1 MKKILSLTMALTMLG
16 TVLTGCG
23 AKDAAAKT
31 PVENTQQTAPARQEQ
46 SQTEKALA
54 LINTFA
60 IGDTDTARSLLADGY
75 IQHNLAY
82 GTGADAFVGSVEYL
96 ASADVKTTV
105 NNIRAFEDGDKVFLQ
120 TVYNFAGA
128 GEQVAFD
135 IFRFDENGKIAEH
148 WDNLAA
154 LAEPNPSGHTQTD
167 GTMEITDLD
176 KTEENRELVK
186 NFLYDV
192 MQGNNLD
199 KTPDYF
205 DGDAY
210 IQHNTGIA
218 DGVSG
223 LNAALGALAEQ
234 GISMVYDEVHMVLA
248 QGNFVL
254 AVSEGTFGGAPT
266 SYYDL
271 WRVENG
277 KIAEHWDNLA
287 ALAEPN
293 PSGHTQTDGTM
304 EVTDLDKTEENR
316 ELVKNFLY
324 DVMQGNN
331 LDKTPNYFDGD
342 AYIQHNT
349 GIADGVSGLNA
360 ALGALAEQGISMVYD
375 EVHMVLAE
383 GNFVLAVSE
392 GTFGG
397 APTSYYD
404 LWRVENGK
412 IAEHWDVMETI
423 ADQSTWQNQNGK
435 F

>member
-1 MKKILSLTMALTMLG
+1 MKKTVSLVLVLAMIAVVWTGFGSAASASEVQPLS
-16 TVLTGCG
+16 
-23 AKDAAAKT
+23 
-31 PVENTQQTAPARQEQ
+31 N
-46 SQTEKALA
+46 TEKALA
-54 LINTFA
+54 LISTFA
-60 IGDTDTARSLLADGY
+60 TGDTDAARELLADDY

-82 GTGADAFVGSVEYL
+82 GTGADAFIASVEYL
-96 ASADVKTTV
+96 DSAEVKTTV

-135 IFRFDENGKIAEH
+135 IFRFDESGKIAEH
-148 WDNLAA
+148 WDNLTA
-154 LAEPNPSGHTQTD
+154 LAEPNPSGHTQID

-176 KTEENRELVK
+176 KTEENRELVR

-199 KTPDYF
+199 KTPEYF

-234 GISMVYDEVHMVLA
+234 GVSMIYDEVHMVLA

-277 KIAEHWDNLA
+277 KIAEHWD
-287 ALAEPN
+287 
-293 PSGHTQTDGTM
+293 
-304 EVTDLDKTEENR
+304 
-316 ELVKNFLY
+316 
-324 DVMQGNN
+324 
-331 LDKTPNYFDGD
+331 
-342 AYIQHNT
+342 
-349 GIADGVSGLNA
+349 
-360 ALGALAEQGISMVYD
+360 
-375 EVHMVLAE
+375 
-383 GNFVLAVSE
+383 
-392 GTFGG
+392 
-397 APTSYYD
+397 
-404 LWRVENGK
+404 
-412 IAEHWDVMETI
+412 VMETI
-423 ADQSTWQNQNGK
+423 AAPDAWQNQNGK

>member
-1 MKKILSLTMALTMLG
+1 MKKIISLTLALAMLG
-16 TVLTGCG
+16 TALTGCG
-23 AKDAAAKT
+23 SKTAAPET
-31 PVENTQQTAPARQEQ
+31 SVEPTQQTAPVQQEQ

-60 IGDTDTARSLLADGY
+60 TGDTDTAHSLLADGY

-82 GTGADAFVGSVEYL
+82 GTGADAFIGSVEYL

-128 GEQVAFD
+128 GDQVAFD
-135 IFRFDENGKIAEH
+135 IFRFD
-148 WDNLAA
+148 
-154 LAEPNPSGHTQTD
+154 
-167 GTMEITDLD
+167 
-176 KTEENRELVK
+176 
-186 NFLYDV
+186 
-192 MQGNNLD
+192 
-199 KTPDYF
+199 
-205 DGDAY
+205 
-210 IQHNTGIA
+210 
-218 DGVSG
+218 
-223 LNAALGALAEQ
+223 
-234 GISMVYDEVHMVLA
+234 
-248 QGNFVL
+248 
-254 AVSEGTFGGAPT
+254 
-266 SYYDL
+266 
-271 WRVENG
+271 ENG

-316 ELVKNFLY
+316 ELVKNFLC

-331 LDKTPNYFDGD
+331 LGKTPDYFDGD
-342 AYIQHNT
+342 NYIQHNS

-397 APTSYYD
+397 TPTSYYD

>member
-1 MKKILSLTMALTMLG
+1 MKKILSLSLALSMIG
-16 TVLTGCG
+16 TILTGCG
-23 AKDAAAKT
+23 SKDAATKT
-31 PVENTQQTAPARQEQ
+31 PAENTQQTAPVQQEQ
-46 SQTEKALA
+46 SQIEKALA

-60 IGDTDTARSLLADGY
+60 TGDTDTARSLLADGY

-82 GTGADAFVGSVEYL
+82 GTGADAFIGSVEYL

-167 GTMEITDLD
+167 GTMEVTDLD

-205 DGDAY
+205 DGDNY

-277 KIAEHWDNLA
+277 KIAEHWD
-287 ALAEPN
+287 
-293 PSGHTQTDGTM
+293 
-304 EVTDLDKTEENR
+304 
-316 ELVKNFLY
+316 
-324 DVMQGNN
+324 
-331 LDKTPNYFDGD
+331 
-342 AYIQHNT
+342 
-349 GIADGVSGLNA
+349 
-360 ALGALAEQGISMVYD
+360 
-375 EVHMVLAE
+375 
-383 GNFVLAVSE
+383 
-392 GTFGG
+392 
-397 APTSYYD
+397 
-404 LWRVENGK
+404 
-412 IAEHWDVMETI
+412 VMETI
-423 ADQSTWQNQNGK
+423 ADKSTWQNQNGK